1 MIMVGRG
8 GGGGSSGG
16 GGWLDSIRT
25 KFGGG
30 SGGFVLHK
38 RRRFAIKRGL
48 DLDLDLTNG
57 RREEEREWGIRGRRK
72 EEDFREEITLKGRF

>member
-1 MIMVGRG
+1 MVGRG

-57 RREEEREWGIRGRRK
+57 RREEKIEDFFTFLFVFAKWNGRRTWK
-72 EEDFREEITLKGRF
+72 V